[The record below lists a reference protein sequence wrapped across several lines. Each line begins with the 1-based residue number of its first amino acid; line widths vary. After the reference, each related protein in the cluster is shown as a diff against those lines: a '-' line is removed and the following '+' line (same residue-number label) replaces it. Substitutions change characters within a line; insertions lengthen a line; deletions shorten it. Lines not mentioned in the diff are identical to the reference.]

1 MLNPKLA
8 ALIHAP
14 NANDNKYTRGV
25 VGLVVGS
32 DEFPGAA
39 ILAVTAAIRAGIGM
53 ARYVGPERIANE
65 LLPKRPEVVLGEGP
79 ADAWVLGCGV
89 DPIRSSE
96 QAAQITSLAPTA
108 KFIVADAGALSLI
121 DFANLQGRAILTP
134 HAGEL
139 ERLFARLGAP
149 LSSEEIAADPAGAA
163 LAAARL
169 TRQIVLLK
177 GSVTQIASPS
187 GEVRGIGP
195 NSAALATAGT
205 GDVLAGLLGALLA
218 ANAPALA
225 EGTADLM
232 DIAELA
238 VIVHSRAAED
248 AHKRGPVA
256 ALDVAE
262 GIRSVMGELG
272 A

>member
-1 MLNPKLA
+1 MLTPKLA
-8 ALIHAP
+8 ALVHAP
-14 NANDNKYTRGV
+14 KASDNKYTRGV
-25 VGLVVGS
+25 VGFVVGS
-32 DEFPGAA
+32 EEFPGAA
-39 ILAVTAAIRAGIGM
+39 VLAVTAAIRAGIGM
-53 ARYVGPERIANE
+53 ARYVGPERIASD
-65 LLPKRPEVVLGEGP
+65 LLPKRPEIVLGNGP
-79 ADAWVLGCGV
+79 ADAWVFGCGV
-89 DPIRSSE
+89 DPIRSTD
-96 QAAQITSLAPTA
+96 QVAQITSLAPTA
-108 KFIVADAGALSLI
+108 KFSVADAGALGII
-121 DFANLQGRAILTP
+121 DFASLSGRAILTP

-139 ERLFARLGAP
+139 ERLLTRLSSP
-149 LSSEEIAADPAGAA
+149 LSVADIAADPAGAA
-163 LAAARL
+163 LAAAKL
-169 TRQIVLLK
+169 TGHIVLLK
-177 GSVTQIASPS
+177 GSVSQIASPT

-225 EGTADLM
+225 EGTADLL

-238 VIVHSRAAED
+238 VIIHSRAAQE

>member
-8 ALIHAP
+8 ALVSAP
-14 NANDNKYTRGV
+14 GANDNKYTRGV

-39 ILAVTAAIRAGIGM
+39 VLAVTAAIRAGIGM
-53 ARYVGPERIANE
+53 VRYLGPAAIATE
-65 LLPKRPEVVLGEGP
+65 ILPKRPEIVLTDGKV
-79 ADAWVLGCGV
+79 DAWVFGSGV
-89 DPIRSSE
+89 DASRSTQQVSNIRR
-96 QAAQITSLAPTA
+96 LAPSA
-108 KFIVADAGALSLI
+108 ALAVIDAGALEI
-121 DFANLQGRAILTP
+121 VDFTEMSGRAVLTP

-139 ERLFARLGAP
+139 ERLLNKLGSPVSKA
-149 LSSEEIAADPAGAA
+149 EIADNPQSAA
-163 LAAARL
+163 QLAARL
-169 TRQIVLLK
+169 TGQVVLLK
-177 GSVTQIASPS
+177 GSMTQIASPT
-187 GEVRGIGP
+187 GEVREVGP

-225 EGTADLM
+225 EGNATLEDV
-232 DIAELA
+232 AELA
-238 VIVHSRAAED
+238 VRIHSSAAENC
-248 AHKRGPVA
+248 HKLGPVA

-262 GIRSVMGELG
+262 GIREVMRGLG

>member
-1 MLNPKLA
+1 MLNPTLA

-14 NANDNKYTRGV
+14 KANDNKYTRGV

-39 ILAVTAAIRAGIGM
+39 ILAVTAAIRTGIGM
-53 ARYVGPERIANE
+53 ARYVGPEHIASD
-65 LLPKRPEVVLGEGP
+65 LLPKRPEVVLGSGP
-79 ADAWVLGCGV
+79 ADAWVFGCGV
-89 DPIRSSE
+89 DSIRSTE
-96 QAAQITSLAPTA
+96 QVAQIADLAPKA
-108 KFIVADAGALSLI
+108 KFLVADAGALSII
-121 DFANLQGRAILTP
+121 DFAGLSGRAILTP
-134 HAGEL
+134 HSGEL
-139 ERLFARLGAP
+139 ERLLARLGSP
-149 LSSEEIAADPAGAA
+149 LSPAEIAVDPAGAA
-163 LAAARL
+163 QIAAKL
-169 TRQIVLLK
+169 TAQIVLLK
-177 GSVTQIASPS
+177 GNVTQIASPS

-195 NSAALATAGT
+195 NSTALATAGT

-218 ANAPALA
+218 ANAHALA

-232 DIAELA
+232 DLAELA
-238 VIVHSRAAED
+238 VVIHSRAADE
-248 AHKRGPVA
+248 AHKHGPVA